1 MLVIPKLC
9 FSPVTVMEVNMI
21 VDEARSS
28 LETNHAQLE
37 KILLEELNRLQPD
50 QSRVSQIKKQKLVI
64 KDKLLKI
71 CK

>member
-1 MLVIPKLC
+1 
-9 FSPVTVMEVNMI
+9 MI